1 MTDVTDH
8 SPYTVSTSKT
18 RKDVKFDGKTQN
30 TKYRSRCE
38 RKRGGDNDM
47 NGLNVNNRVQG
58 FDIIDA
64 DTLMTKPLPKNR
76 FLVES
81 LVPQGVNILAGAS
94 KTGKS
99 WLMLDMALKI
109 AAGEPLWGLETTQC
123 DVLYLCLEDTYQRI
137 QERLM
142 KLTDEA
148 PQNLRFSV
156 AAKTLSNGLEQDIS
170 DFLHSYPL
178 TKLIIIDTL
187 QKIRAPKVGNVG
199 GVYASDY
206 EDMSALKKISAERGV
221 TIMLVH
227 HLRKQKDSDVFN
239 QISGSTGIIGSADSA
254 YVMMRDA
261 RGSNTALLIATGRD
275 IDYQQFRINFENLH
289 WVMVERKD
297 GEELRKERIPQFL
310 FQLVDFMKDKP
321 EWSGTTTELLVAL
334 GDEETSPVSAAK
346 SIVHYYYEIL
356 YPAGIDFK
364 ATRTSKAR
372 VLNFKKR
379 DGCDGSDG

>member
-1 MTDVTDH
+1 
-8 SPYTVSTSKT
+8 
-18 RKDVKFDGKTQN
+18 
-30 TKYRSRCE
+30 
-38 RKRGGDNDM
+38 M
-47 NGLNVNNRVQG
+47 NGLNASNRVQG

-109 AAGEPLWGLETTQC
+109 ASGEPLWGLETTQC

-187 QKIRAPKVGNVG
+187 QKIRAPKVGSVG

-206 EDMSALKKISAERGV
+206 EDMSARKKISSERGV

-310 FQLVDFMKDKP
+310 FQLVDFLKDKP
-321 EWSGTTTELLVAL
+321 EWSGTTTELLAAL

>member
-1 MTDVTDH
+1 
-8 SPYTVSTSKT
+8 
-18 RKDVKFDGKTQN
+18 
-30 TKYRSRCE
+30 
-38 RKRGGDNDM
+38 M
-47 NGLNVNNRVQG
+47 NGLNVNIRVQG

-64 DTLMTKPLPKNR
+64 ETLMTKPLPKNR

-81 LVPQGVNILAGAS
+81 LVHQGVNILAGAS

-109 AAGEPLWGLETTQC
+109 ASGEPLWGLETTQC

-142 KLTDEA
+142 KMTDEA

-187 QKIRAPKVGNVG
+187 QKIRAPKVGSVG

-297 GEELRKERIPQFL
+297 GEELRKERIPLFL

-321 EWSGTTTELLVAL
+321 EWSGTTTELLAAL

>member
-1 MTDVTDH
+1 
-8 SPYTVSTSKT
+8 
-18 RKDVKFDGKTQN
+18 
-30 TKYRSRCE
+30 
-38 RKRGGDNDM
+38 M
-47 NGLNVNNRVQG
+47 NGLNMCNRVQG
-58 FDIIDA
+58 FYTIDA
-64 DTLMTKPLPKNR
+64 DTLMNKPLPKSR
-76 FLVES
+76 FIVEG
-81 LVPQGVNILAGAS
+81 LVPQGVNILGGAS
-94 KTGKS
+94 KIGKS
-99 WLMLDMALKI
+99 WLMLDLALKI
-109 AAGEPLWGLETTQC
+109 ANGEPFWGMETLQC
-123 DVLYLCLEDTYQRI
+123 DVLYLCLEDSYQRI
-137 QERLM
+137 QDRLM

-148 PQNLRFSV
+148 PTNLRFSV
-156 AAKTLSNGLEQDIS
+156 TAGTLGNGLEQEIS
-170 DFLHSYPL
+170 DFLYSYPQ

-187 QKIRAPKVGNVG
+187 QKIRAPKTGNAG

-206 EDMSALKKISAERGV
+206 EDMSALKKVSAERGV
-221 TIMLVH
+221 TILLVH

-239 QISGSTGIIGSADSA
+239 QISGSTGIIGSADTA

-261 RGSNTALLIATGRD
+261 RGSNTAKLIATGRD
-275 IDYQQFRINFENLH
+275 IDYQQFHINFEKLH

-310 FQLVDFMKDKP
+310 FQLVDFMRDRE
-321 EWSGTTTELLVAL
+321 EWSGTTTELLDAL

>member
-1 MTDVTDH
+1 
-8 SPYTVSTSKT
+8 
-18 RKDVKFDGKTQN
+18 
-30 TKYRSRCE
+30 
-38 RKRGGDNDM
+38 M
-47 NGLNVNNRVQG
+47 NGLNMCNRVQG
-58 FDIIDA
+58 FDTIDA
-64 DTLMTKPLPKNR
+64 DTLMNKPLPKSR
-76 FLVES
+76 FLVEG
-81 LVPQGVNILAGAS
+81 LVPQGVNILGGAS
-94 KTGKS
+94 KIGKS
-99 WLMLDMALKI
+99 WLMLDLALTI
-109 AAGEPLWGLETTQC
+109 AKGEPFWGMETMRC
-123 DVLYLCLEDTYQRI
+123 DVLYLCLEDSYQRI
-137 QERLM
+137 QDRLM

-148 PQNLRFSV
+148 PTNLRFSV
-156 AAKTLSNGLEQDIS
+156 TAGTLGNGLEQEIS
-170 DFLHSYPL
+170 DFLHSYPQ

-187 QKIRAPKVGNVG
+187 QKIRAPKTGNAG

-206 EDMSALKKISAERGV
+206 EDMSALKKVSAERGV
-221 TIMLVH
+221 TILLVH

-239 QISGSTGIIGSADSA
+239 QISGSTGIIGSADTA

-261 RGSNTALLIATGRD
+261 RGSNTAKLIATGRD
-275 IDYQQFRINFENLH
+275 IDYQQFCINFEKLR

-321 EWSGTTTELLVAL
+321 EWSGTTTELLDAL

>member
-1 MTDVTDH
+1 
-8 SPYTVSTSKT
+8 
-18 RKDVKFDGKTQN
+18 
-30 TKYRSRCE
+30 
-38 RKRGGDNDM
+38 M
-47 NGLNVNNRVQG
+47 NGLNMCNRVQG
-58 FDIIDA
+58 FDTIDA
-64 DTLMTKPLPKNR
+64 DTLMNKPLPKSR
-76 FLVES
+76 FIVEG
-81 LVPQGVNILAGAS
+81 LVPQGVNILGGAS
-94 KTGKS
+94 KIGKS
-99 WLMLDMALKI
+99 WLMLDLALTI
-109 AAGEPLWGLETTQC
+109 AKGEPFWGMETMQC
-123 DVLYLCLEDTYQRI
+123 DVLYLCLEDSYQRI
-137 QERLM
+137 QDRLM

-148 PQNLRFSV
+148 PTNLRFSV
-156 AAKTLSNGLEQDIS
+156 TAGTLGNGLEQEIS
-170 DFLHSYPL
+170 DFLHSYPQ

-187 QKIRAPKVGNVG
+187 QKIRAPKTGNAG

-206 EDMSALKKISAERGV
+206 EDMSALKKVSAERGV

-239 QISGSTGIIGSADSA
+239 QISGSTGIIGSADTA

-261 RGSNTALLIATGRD
+261 RGSNTAKLIATGRD

-289 WVMVERKD
+289 WVIVERKD
-297 GEELRKERIPQFL
+297 GDELRKERIPQFL
-310 FQLVDFMKDKP
+310 FQLVDFMRDRE
-321 EWSGTTTELLVAL
+321 EWSGTTTELLDAL

>member
-1 MTDVTDH
+1 
-8 SPYTVSTSKT
+8 
-18 RKDVKFDGKTQN
+18 
-30 TKYRSRCE
+30 
-38 RKRGGDNDM
+38 M

-76 FLVES
+76 FLVEG

-187 QKIRAPKVGNVG
+187 QKIRAPKVGSVG

-206 EDMSALKKISAERGV
+206 EDLSALKKISAERGV

-321 EWSGTTTELLVAL
+321 EWSGTTTELLAAL
-334 GDEETSPVSAAK
+334 GDVETSPVSAAK

-356 YPAGIDFK
+356 YPVGIDFK

>member
-1 MTDVTDH
+1 
-8 SPYTVSTSKT
+8 
-18 RKDVKFDGKTQN
+18 
-30 TKYRSRCE
+30 
-38 RKRGGDNDM
+38 M
-47 NGLNVNNRVQG
+47 NGLNMCNRVQG
-58 FDIIDA
+58 FDTIDA
-64 DTLMTKPLPKNR
+64 DTLMNKPLPKSR
-76 FLVES
+76 FIVEG
-81 LVPQGVNILAGAS
+81 LVPQGVNILGGAS
-94 KTGKS
+94 KIGKS
-99 WLMLDMALKI
+99 WLMLDLALKI
-109 AAGEPLWGLETTQC
+109 AKGEPLWGMETMQC
-123 DVLYLCLEDTYQRI
+123 DVLYLCLEDSYQRI
-137 QERLM
+137 QDRLM

-148 PQNLRFSV
+148 PTNLRFSV
-156 AAKTLSNGLEQDIS
+156 TARTLGNGLEQEIS
-170 DFLHSYPL
+170 DYLHSYPQ

-187 QKIRAPKVGNVG
+187 QKIRAPKTGNAG

-206 EDMSALKKISAERGV
+206 EDMSALKKVSAERGV
-221 TIMLVH
+221 TILLVH

-239 QISGSTGIIGSADSA
+239 QISGSTGIIGSADTA

-275 IDYQQFRINFENLH
+275 IDYQQFRINFENLR

-310 FQLVDFMKDKP
+310 FQLVDFMRDREK
-321 EWSGTTTELLVAL
+321 WSGTTTELLDAL

-346 SIVHYYYEIL
+346 SIVRYYYEIL

>member
-1 MTDVTDH
+1 
-8 SPYTVSTSKT
+8 
-18 RKDVKFDGKTQN
+18 
-30 TKYRSRCE
+30 
-38 RKRGGDNDM
+38 M
-47 NGLNVNNRVQG
+47 NGLNVSNRMQG

-76 FLVES
+76 FLVEG

-109 AAGEPLWGLETTQC
+109 ASGEPLWGLETTQC

-187 QKIRAPKVGNVG
+187 QKIRAPKVGSVG

-254 YVMMRDA
+254 YVLMRDA
-261 RGSNTALLIATGRD
+261 RGSQTATLIATGRD
-275 IDYQQFRINFENLH
+275 IDYQHLYLNFENLH
-289 WVMVERKD
+289 WVLVDRKD

-310 FQLVDFMKDKP
+310 FQLVDFMRDRA
-321 EWSGTTTELLVAL
+321 EWSGSATELLAAL
-334 GDEETSPVSAAK
+334 GDDETSPVSAAK
-346 SIVHYYYEIL
+346 AVVHYYYEIL
-356 YPAGIDFK
+356 SPAGIDFE
-364 ATRTSKAR
+364 TGRTSKSR
-372 VLNFKKR
+372 VLRFTKR
-379 DGCDGSDG
+379 DGCDGNDG